1 MHPGNLLL
9 HATAQV
15 HFGGAAAVV
24 RGSGRGDISASYVKG
39 FSTLAG
45 HQGESPF
52 AAAAAAKASAT
63 AVQKAPLDQQPW
75 LYYRWGGH
83 LFRLPTPTCT
93 CKVIDFGLSS
103 MRVSGARRWLC
114 WLSHTCTCTCTCACH
129 VDMHM
134 HMHMHMCAYMHM
146 CMHMHMH
153 MCMCMSCCAHDMHMC
168 MHMTCTC
175 ACAFH
180 VACMCMCMRVCMCMC
195 MCSRVLML
203 IEGANLTTQLALLS
217 MHSYFLGAPLAHRT
231 V

>member
-45 HQGESPF
+45 HQEESPF
-52 AAAAAAKASAT
+52 AAAAAAAKASAT

-134 HMHMHMCAYMHM
+134 HMNMHMCMCM

-153 MCMCMSCCAHDMHMC
+153 MCTCVHICICVCICICICACACHVV
-168 MHMTCTC
+168 HMTCTC
-175 ACAFH
+175 AC
-180 VACMCMCMRVCMCMC
+180 
-195 MCSRVLML
+195 S
-203 IEGANLTTQLALLS
+203 
-217 MHSYFLGAPLAHRT
+217 
-231 V
+231 